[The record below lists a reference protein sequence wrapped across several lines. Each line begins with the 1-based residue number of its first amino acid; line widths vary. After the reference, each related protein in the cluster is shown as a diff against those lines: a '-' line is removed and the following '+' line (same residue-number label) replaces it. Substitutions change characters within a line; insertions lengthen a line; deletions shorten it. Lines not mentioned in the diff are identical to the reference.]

1 MIERGKSSIFLFSF
15 SLSKADLAAE
25 WNWVKNE
32 VKEATF
38 WPRRKEDHY
47 LGSIPSGSRIL
58 SPTPLGILTD
68 AMGRPAGGK
77 WLSLKYLS
85 RAGIKIPQTQTE

>member
-1 MIERGKSSIFLFSF
+1 MELGKERSEGG
-15 SLSKADLAAE
+15 DLL
-25 WNWVKNE
+25 
-32 VKEATF
+32 ATKK
-38 WPRRKEDHY
+38 RKEDHY

-58 SPTPLGILTD
+58 SPPPLGILTD